1 MVMGIKEIDPFWE
14 RVKKLIRAHKTT
26 QEKFSTYIGV
36 NYATFKCWL
45 YFNRIPDAYTCC
57 DIAEALGV
65 SVEYLVRGIDGKAME
80 NREREA
86 LVRKTAAAQIKKMSI
101 IINKSAGLIG

>member
-1 MVMGIKEIDPFWE
+1 MGIKEIDPFWE
-14 RVKKLIRAHKTT
+14 RAKKLIRAHKIT
-26 QEKFSTYIGV
+26 QNEFSAYIGV

-65 SVEYLVRGIDGKAME
+65 SVEYLVRGKDGKAME
-80 NREREA
+80 DREKDA
-86 LVRKTAAAQIKKMSI
+86 LVRKTAAAQIKKMSGI
-101 IINKSAGLIG
+101 IRKNAGLIG